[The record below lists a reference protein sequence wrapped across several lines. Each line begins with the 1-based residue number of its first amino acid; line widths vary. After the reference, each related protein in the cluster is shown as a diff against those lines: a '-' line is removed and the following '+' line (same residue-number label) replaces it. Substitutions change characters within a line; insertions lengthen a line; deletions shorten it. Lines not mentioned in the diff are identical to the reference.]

1 MSLTRV
7 ALGLAVAMATALLA
21 TAVALAHEGNP
32 NYRSQIRAISPQI
45 EGLSVRIL
53 DFDDRMQIVNRTGE
67 TVVIQ
72 GYRGEPYVRVQAD
85 GTVELNRNSPAM
97 FLNEDRFGK
106 AEVPSGATEGA
117 TPNWE
122 VRDRTG
128 SYEWHDHRIH
138 WMSEGRPPQVT
149 NPDARTKVFDWK
161 IPVEVGSQTAT
172 ISGDLFWVP
181 VSGGGVPIAAI
192 IGLVALAL
200 AIGAGA
206 FLVLRRGRRDTA
218 PAAAPPVKEAW

>member
-1 MSLTRV
+1 MVVRKGL
-7 ALGLAVAMATALLA
+7 LGLALAIVSALLA
-21 TAVALAHEGNP
+21 AAVAFAHEGNP

-45 EGLSVRIL
+45 DGLSVRIL

-67 TVVIQ
+67 TIVVQ

-85 GTVELNRNSPAM
+85 GTVELNRNSPAA
-97 FLNEDRFGK
+97 FLNEDRFAK
-106 AEVPSGATEGA
+106 VEVPSEAAADA
-117 TPNWE
+117 TPNWQ

-149 NPDARTKVFDWK
+149 NPDARTKVFDWQ

-181 VSGGGVPIAAI
+181 VSGGGVPIAVI

-200 AIGAGA
+200 AVGAGA
-206 FLVLRRGRRDTA
+206 FLVLRRGRRSTA

>member
-1 MSLTRV
+1 MWLTRG
-7 ALGLAVAMATALLA
+7 LFGLAVAMATALLA

-32 NYRSQIRAISPQI
+32 NYRSQIRAINPQI

-67 TVVIQ
+67 TLIIQ
-72 GYRGEPYVRVQAD
+72 GYRGEPYVQIQAD

-97 FLNEDRFGK
+97 FLNEDRFAK
-106 AEVPSGATEGA
+106 VEVPSGATPDA
-117 TPNWE
+117 TPNWQ

-149 NPDARTKVFDWK
+149 NPDARTKVFDWE
-161 IPVEVGSQTAT
+161 IPVEVGTQTAT
-172 ISGDLFWVP
+172 IRGDLFWVP
-181 VSGGGVPIAAI
+181 ASGGGIPIAAI
-192 IGLVALAL
+192 IGLVAVAL
-200 AIGAGA
+200 AVAAGA
-206 FLVLRRGRRDTA
+206 VMVLRRGRKGA
-218 PAAAPPVKEAW
+218 PAAAPPAKEAW

>member
-1 MSLTRV
+1 MWLRRGLV
-7 ALGLAVAMATALLA
+7 GLAVAMASALLV

-32 NYRSQIRAISPQI
+32 NYRSQIRAINPQI

-67 TVVIQ
+67 TVTVT

-85 GTVELNRNSPAM
+85 GTVELNRNSPAA
-97 FLNEDRFGK
+97 FLNEDRFAK
-106 AEVPSGATEGA
+106 VEVPSGATPDA
-117 TPNWE
+117 RPQWQ

-149 NPDARTKVFDWK
+149 NPDARTKVFDWE

-172 ISGDLFWVP
+172 IRGDLFWVP
-181 VSGGGVPIAAI
+181 VSGGGIPIAAI
-192 IGLVALAL
+192 LGLVALAL

-206 FLVLRRGRRDTA
+206 VLVLRRGRKRE
-218 PAAAPPVKEAW
+218 PAASSAGVKEAW